1 MANGQA
7 TQDPSATKVA
17 QLAAMRPSAGADQP
31 PTLAPAPQGDQTIT
45 SILGAISPVMPASPG
60 ANPGAGSDLD
70 TALQRESLAQS
81 QYGREQLAEQ
91 VRRICGMT
99 DEETQLREKQAGIKT
114 SYSPKFEAITGVK
127 PLLRDVGRGALSL
140 LASTGPGQ
148 RVEDVLYARPRHDY
162 ANLASQLQDIKNQ
175 IEGEKEIVP
184 AAASL
189 AYHAPMSMA
198 RGISADASK
207 EKAGAAVTAAQA
219 AAMNAETR
227 KITEQHRYSLEGKL
241 LALKEKLGQGKLSEE
256 AKRTVVMQARNLI
269 DQDKNN
275 AMREISAAHMD
286 ETERTNQLKAAEDA
300 YREQETHYMQ
310 NWFGSGPKPPTFTP
324 KSTAPPAG
332 GGGGSIKVT
341 DPRGVVHTF
350 RDQTSANNFKKAA
363 GIK

>member
-7 TQDPSATKVA
+7 TQDPRATKVA
-17 QLAAMRPSAGADQP
+17 QLAAKRPAAGPDQP
-31 PTLAPAPQGDQTIT
+31 PTLAPAAQGDQTIT
-45 SILGAISPVMPASPG
+45 SILGAISPVMPAWPG
-60 ANPGAGSDLD
+60 ANPGASSDLD

-81 QYGREQLAEQ
+81 QYGREQLAEE
-91 VRRICGMT
+91 VRRIRGMT
-99 DEETQLREKQAGIKT
+99 DEETQLRERQAGIKT

-148 RVEDVLYARPRHDY
+148 RVEDVLYARPRHEY

-198 RGISADASK
+198 RGIAADAAG
-207 EKAGAAVTAAQA
+207 EKADAALTTAGAAT
-219 AAMNAETR
+219 MNAQTR
-227 KITEQHRYSLEGKL
+227 QISERHRYLLEGKL

-269 DQDKNN
+269 EQDKNN
-275 AMREISAAHMD
+275 AMRDISAAHVD

-300 YREQETHYMQ
+300 YKEQEDHYMQ
-310 NWFGSGPKPPTFTP
+310 NWFGTGPKPPTYTP
-324 KSTAPPAG
+324 KSAASAT
-332 GGGGSIKVT
+332 GGGSVRVT
-341 DPRGVVHTF
+341 DPRGVTHTF
-350 RDQTSANNFKKAA
+350 PDQTSANNFKTAA